1 MDGSGGL
8 QPVMRTT
15 PETVLRR
22 VRAVIGTRGNEYAS
36 PALGRLVLRRVLFDG
51 GPVPA
56 WRREAAC
63 ADMDAAVFYPP
74 SGDYR
79 PVEVAKRVCRGC
91 PVRAECLADALGWEA
106 SGRRHGI
113 VGGLTAT
120 DRDCLVAS
128 RRREQQSGGAVA

>member
-1 MDGSGGL
+1 
-8 QPVMRTT
+8 MRTT

-22 VRAVIGTRGNEYAS
+22 VRAVIGTKGNEHAN
-36 PALGRLVLRRVLFDG
+36 PVVARLVLRRVLFDG

-63 ADMDAAVFYPP
+63 AGMDAAVFYPP
-74 SGDYR
+74 PGDYR
-79 PVEVAKRVCRGC
+79 PVEVAKRICRGC
-91 PVRAECLADALGWEA
+91 PVRAECLTDVLGWEA

-113 VGGLTAT
+113 VGGLSAA
-120 DRDCLVAS
+120 DRDRLVAS